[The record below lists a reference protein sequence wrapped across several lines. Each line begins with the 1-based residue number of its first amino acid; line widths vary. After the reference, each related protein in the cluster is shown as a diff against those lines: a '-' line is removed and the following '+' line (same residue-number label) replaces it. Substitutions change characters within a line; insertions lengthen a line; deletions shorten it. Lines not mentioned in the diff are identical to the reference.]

1 MLTYAIVSHVPQGS
15 ILRPFLFNIL
25 ICNIFRDRENAG
37 FSDYTEANTLYA
49 YSDIVETV
57 LESLLETKKLFQ

>member
-1 MLTYAIVSHVPQGS
+1 MSHVPQGS
-15 ILRPFLFNIL
+15 ILRSFLFNIL

-37 FSDYTEANTLYA
+37 FSDYTEANTLYT

>member
-1 MLTYAIVSHVPQGS
+1 MSHVPQGS

-25 ICNIFRDRENAG
+25 TCNIFQDRENAG

>member
-1 MLTYAIVSHVPQGS
+1 MYHKVQSYARFCLTSSYV
-15 ILRPFLFNIL
+15 
-25 ICNIFRDRENAG
+25 IFFETENAG

-57 LESLLETKKLFQ
+57 LESLLETKKLFQWF